1 MANRPLVQELML
13 LGLGADGR
21 VVGRNPGFDYA
32 LAGAVLLELALAQ
45 RLDVVDKRVAAL
57 PGAPLR
63 EPVLA
68 DALSAI
74 ERDKRRRAKDWIPRL
89 SRSLR
94 KRVLA
99 DLVRGGLTGM
109 QVTHVLKVF
118 PSTRYPVT
126 DAAGLP
132 ELRAAVEAA
141 VRGGGT
147 VAEPPVAQPPVA
159 EPRVAEPRVAALCSL
174 IGPAGLGRRLFPDLP
189 RRELRRR
196 LDEISRGT
204 WASEAVRAAVREVQA
219 ATAAVAAVAAAGG
232 AVASS

>member
-141 VRGGGT
+141 VRGAGT
-147 VAEPPVAQPPVA
+147 VAESP
-159 EPRVAEPRVAALCSL
+159 VAEPRVAALCSL

>member
-13 LGLGADGR
+13 LGLDEDGR
-21 VVGRNPGFDYA
+21 VTGRNPGFDYA
-32 LAGAVLLELALAQ
+32 LAGAVLLELALAG
-45 RLDVVDKRVAAL
+45 RIDVADKRVVPHA
-57 PGAPLR
+57 GAPLR
-63 EPVLA
+63 EPVLD

-74 ERDKRRRAKDWIPRL
+74 GRDRRRRAKDWIPRL

-118 PSTRYPVT
+118 PSARYPVT
-126 DAAGLP
+126 DAAELP
-132 ELRAAVEAA
+132 ALRADVEAA
-141 VRGGGT
+141 VRGGT
-147 VAEPPVAQPPVA
+147 TP
-159 EPRVAEPRVAALCSL
+159 EPRVAALCSL

-196 LDEISRGT
+196 LDEISNDN

-219 ATAAVAAVAAAGG
+219 ATAAVVAVVAAG
-232 AVASS
+232 AASGS

>member
-1 MANRPLVQELML
+1 ML

-32 LAGAVLLELALAQ
+32 LAGAVLLELALAE

-126 DAAGLP
+126 DAAALP

-141 VRGGGT
+141 VRGAGT
-147 VAEPPVAQPPVA
+147 VAESP
-159 EPRVAEPRVAALCSL
+159 VAEPRVAALCSL

-196 LDEISRGT
+196 LDEISRGN

>member
-147 VAEPPVAQPPVA
+147 VAEPPVTEPPVT
-159 EPRVAEPRVAALCSL
+159 EPPAAEPRVAALCSL

>member
-126 DAAGLP
+126 DTAGLP

-141 VRGGGT
+141 VRGAGT
-147 VAEPPVAQPPVA
+147 VAEPPVAEPPVA

>member
-1 MANRPLVQELML
+1 ML

-32 LAGAVLLELALAQ
+32 LAGAVLLELALAE

-126 DAAGLP
+126 DAAALP

-141 VRGGGT
+141 VRGAGT
-147 VAEPPVAQPPVA
+147 VAESP
-159 EPRVAEPRVAALCSL
+159 VAEPRVAALCSL

>member
-126 DAAGLP
+126 DTAGLP

-141 VRGGGT
+141 VRGAGT
-147 VAEPPVAQPPVA
+147 VAEPPVAEPP
-159 EPRVAEPRVAALCSL
+159 VAEPRVAALCSL

>member
-147 VAEPPVAQPPVA
+147 VAEPRVTEPP
-159 EPRVAEPRVAALCSL
+159 VAEPRVAALCSL

>member
-141 VRGGGT
+141 VRGAGT
-147 VAEPPVAQPPVA
+147 VAELPVA
-159 EPRVAEPRVAALCSL
+159 ELPVAEPRVAALCSL

-219 ATAAVAAVAAAGG
+219 ATAAVAAVAAAVG

>member
-141 VRGGGT
+141 VRGAGT
-147 VAEPPVAQPPVA
+147 VAELPVA
-159 EPRVAEPRVAALCSL
+159 ELPVAEPRVAALCSL

>member
-1 MANRPLVQELML
+1 ML

-32 LAGAVLLELALAQ
+32 LAGAVLLELALAE

-141 VRGGGT
+141 VRGAGT
-147 VAEPPVAQPPVA
+147 VAESP
-159 EPRVAEPRVAALCSL
+159 VAEPRVAALCSL

-196 LDEISRGT
+196 LDEISRGN

>member
-1 MANRPLVQELML
+1 ML

-126 DAAGLP
+126 DAAALP

-141 VRGGGT
+141 VRGAGT
-147 VAEPPVAQPPVA
+147 VAESP
-159 EPRVAEPRVAALCSL
+159 VAEPRVAALCSL

-196 LDEISRGT
+196 LDEISRGN

>member
-219 ATAAVAAVAAAGG
+219 ATAAVAALAAAGG

>member
-1 MANRPLVQELML
+1 MAKRPLVQDLML
-13 LGLGADGR
+13 LGLDDDGR
-21 VVGRNPGFDYA
+21 VVGRHPGLDYA
-32 LAGAVLLELALAQ
+32 LAGAVLLELALAE
-45 RLDVVDKRVAAL
+45 RIDVADKRVVPLA
-57 PGAPLR
+57 GASLR
-63 EPVLA
+63 EPVLD
-68 DALSAI
+68 DALTAI
-74 ERDKRRRAKDWIPRL
+74 ERDKRRRAKDWISRL

-147 VAEPPVAQPPVA
+147 VAEPPVA
-159 EPRVAEPRVAALCSL
+159 EPRVAALCSL

-189 RRELRRR
+189 RRELRRG